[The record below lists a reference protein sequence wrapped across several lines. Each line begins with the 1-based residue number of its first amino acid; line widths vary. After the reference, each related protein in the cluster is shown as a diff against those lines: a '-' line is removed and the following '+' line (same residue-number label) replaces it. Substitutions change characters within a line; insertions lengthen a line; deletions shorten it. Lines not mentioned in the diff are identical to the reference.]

1 MLSLVDQFLNVV
13 TQTTRAST
21 RKAGMLYRKR
31 LVHLLRLKNCN
42 PRPPDPGKY
51 FSILVLVAKETRR
64 AIWLFVSLFAFDS
77 FPQYSTK
84 SNQKHR
90 NKKPNKKSAPQFCT
104 ILVENTRGV
113 QENFVQVYMSTKCG
127 FSVAVHLFRC
137 SIALA
142 AHRNRRNDY
151 VQYSKRLRP
160 EQAG

>member
-90 NKKPNKKSAPQFCT
+90 NKKPNKKIRAT
-104 ILVENTRGV
+104 ILHDSCRKYTRCTGK
-113 QENFVQVYMSTKCG
+113 FCAS
-127 FSVAVHLFRC
+127 L
-137 SIALA
+137 
-142 AHRNRRNDY
+142 Y
-151 VQYSKRLRP
+151 VDKMWFFCRGP
-160 EQAG
+160 PV